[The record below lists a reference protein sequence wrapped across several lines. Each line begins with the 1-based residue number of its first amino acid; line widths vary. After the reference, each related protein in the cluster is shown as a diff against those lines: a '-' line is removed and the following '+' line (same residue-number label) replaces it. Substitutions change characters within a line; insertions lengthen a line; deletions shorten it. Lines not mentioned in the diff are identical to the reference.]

1 MELIAVYNS
10 DGVKGFL
17 DASDDAETHALL
29 MGNYPGCSKSSNTI
43 TVEADMILPHEVAV
57 ADGVATILDGADLQA
72 AIEAAGAA
80 RELAALRK
88 ARDRFLADTDWWA
101 SSDLTMSPERTAYR
115 QALRDITNTYSSLDD
130 VVWPIK
136 PA

>member
-1 MELIAVYNS
+1 MELVVIYNS
-10 DGVKGFL
+10 NGVQGFL
-17 DASDDAETHALL
+17 DAADSTETHDFL

-43 TVEADMILPHEVAV
+43 QVEADMILPHEVGV
-57 ADGVATILDGADLQA
+57 IDGVASVLSGAALQA
-72 AIEAAGAA
+72 SIDAVEAQRA
-80 RELAALRK
+80 LAALRK
-88 ARDRFLADTDWWA
+88 VRDRFLAETDWWA